1 MRQDLRSRQSR
12 KNTKYMLHQGFYSID
27 SAVANSSGAMG
38 AATISKN
45 GRSTKSHTSREN
57 FLGTVFFRSLVA
69 PLVVSL
75 SMVFSGCEKKTDNY
89 SVEFPTYKWKLL
101 SITSLDGEY
110 QTQFVLDYAEN
121 NIIYAFHSNNVMIVS
136 GDFEGI
142 DYKGLTKGNHPYHVL
157 SPSDAK
163 KDVLYGNMYGG
174 GYGGG
179 YGSDPNFVK
188 ISNIPYSFLIETD
201 ENGYARMRI
210 VSVGD
215 DVYVYS
221 FLKVGET
228 DDREE

>member
-1 MRQDLRSRQSR
+1 
-12 KNTKYMLHQGFYSID
+12 MLHQGFYSID

-75 SMVFSGCEKKTDNY
+75 GMVFSGCEKKTDDY
-89 SVEFPTYKWKLL
+89 SVEFPIYKWKLL
-101 SITSLDGEY
+101 SIASLGDEY

-121 NIIYAFHSNNVMIVS
+121 NIIYAFHSNNVMTVS
-136 GDFEGI
+136 GNVEGI
-142 DYKGLTKGNHPYHVL
+142 DYRGLIIGNHPYHVL

-163 KDVLYGNMYGG
+163 KEGLGYGGYGSMYGG
-174 GYGGG
+174 GYGVGYGVG
-179 YGSDPNFVK
+179 YGSDYPNFVK

-210 VSVGD
+210 VNVGE
-215 DVYVYS
+215 DVHVYS
-221 FLKVGET
+221 FLKVGST